1 MAAIMQVEPVGAV
14 RVATHRRFFGYR
26 STIEGEMKTLAITL
40 KPILYGWAV
49 CLTDGRELARF
60 RGPGARER
68 ALRFLRSAFGPGP
81 GLAGSAA

>member
-1 MAAIMQVEPVGAV
+1 MIE
-14 RVATHRRFFGYR
+14 VA
-26 STIEGEMKTLAITL
+26 MKTLAITL

-60 RGPGARER
+60 RGPLARER
-68 ALRFLRSAFGPGP
+68 ALRFLTAALGPGA